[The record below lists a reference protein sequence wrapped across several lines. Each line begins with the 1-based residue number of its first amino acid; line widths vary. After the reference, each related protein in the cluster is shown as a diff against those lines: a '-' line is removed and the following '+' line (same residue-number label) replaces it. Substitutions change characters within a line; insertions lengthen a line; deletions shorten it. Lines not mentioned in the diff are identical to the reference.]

1 MPISPGGAYVVGD
14 ASSTSG
20 GTATT
25 SWTGSL
31 DYTNQFISLS
41 SAIQRVN
48 SDPDK
53 SKIHAKLYF
62 SYVKS
67 KFKLL
72 ERMRIERRIKL
83 LEKAFEQAADAGQD
97 MLGDKVL
104 REIAAY
110 GRMSVMS
117 AKGIKWCISKDELN
131 KYKRRIKDGHI
142 SDTPLRQYTRAIP
155 KKVLD
160 KLDSVRDLFDDFVI
174 YHYWNQK
181 AEEGSKDMSADE
193 KAAMKDP
200 VLFGTIKES
209 YDKLFFIADWE
220 DEFCDLTFDEMLEAM
235 GKDYADV
242 ALPQKPELL

>member
-1 MPISPGGAYVVGD
+1 MPTTTGATQMGTV
-14 ASSTSG
+14 STSTG
-20 GTATT
+20 GIATT
-25 SWTGSL
+25 NWTGSL
-31 DYTNQFISLS
+31 DYTNQFISIS
-41 SAIQRVN
+41 QAVQAVN
-48 SDPDK
+48 SEPDK

-72 ERMRIERRIKL
+72 ERMRIDRRIKL

-110 GRMSVMS
+110 ARMSVMS
-117 AKGIKWCISKDELN
+117 AKGIKWCISKEELS

-142 SDTPLRQYTRAIP
+142 SDTALRQYTRAIP
-155 KKVLD
+155 KDVMVKLD
-160 KLDSVRDLFDDFVI
+160 KVRDLFDDFVI
-174 YHYWNQK
+174 YHYWNKK

-200 VLFGTIKES
+200 VLFGTIKEAH
-209 YDKLFFIADWE
+209 DKLFFIADWE

-235 GKDYADV
+235 GKDYDEV
-242 ALPQKPELL
+242 GLPAKPELV